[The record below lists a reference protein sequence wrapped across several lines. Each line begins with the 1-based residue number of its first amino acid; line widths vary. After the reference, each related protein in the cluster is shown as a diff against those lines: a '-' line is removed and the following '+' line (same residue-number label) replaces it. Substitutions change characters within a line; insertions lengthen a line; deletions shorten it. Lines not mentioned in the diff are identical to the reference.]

1 MKRVV
6 IFGLLLCSARLLPAL
21 QMAVLPENLISG
33 WARAGPLKEFQR
45 GNLFDL
51 IDGGAEIFLEF
62 GFDRLF
68 VQDYR
73 KGNSEI
79 VLELY
84 QMESPESAL
93 GIYLMKCGVETPIEG
108 VPARNSGDKTQF
120 TILKD
125 RVFIQINNLDG
136 RESLLLVMVD
146 LARGLLKSI
155 PQGEPVMLL
164 DELPQEGRIPGSERL
179 IRGPYALQSIFTFGE
194 GDVFEL
200 QGKIFAVAADYR
212 DQDGEPSTRLIISYP
227 DELRAAAAFR
237 NLLDNLDPYLKVI
250 AKRDRGF
257 VFEDYRQKIGTVERD
272 ASKIEI
278 RLNLIAR
285 PSEPSSFWTQ
295 FLRKPAAVSGGTGL
309 I

>member
-1 MKRVV
+1 MKSVV
-6 IFGLLLCSARLLPAL
+6 VFGLLLCSVQLLPAF
-21 QMAVLPENLISG
+21 QAAALPEHLISG
-33 WARAGPLKEFQR
+33 WARAGPLKEFQG
-45 GNLFDL
+45 GNLFDF

-62 GFDRLF
+62 GFDRLL

-93 GIYLMKCGVETPIEG
+93 GIYLMKCGVETPVEG

-120 TILKD
+120 TILKG
-125 RVFIQINNLDG
+125 RAFIHINNLDG
-136 RESLLLVMVD
+136 RESLLPVMVD

-200 QGKIFAVAADYR
+200 EGKIFAVAADYR
-212 DQDGEPSTRLIISYP
+212 DQDGEPSTRLIIFYP

-237 NLLDNLDPYLKVI
+237 NLLDKLDSYLKVI
-250 AKRDRGF
+250 EKRDRGF
-257 VFEDYRQKIGTVERD
+257 VFEDYRQKTGTVERNG
-272 ASKIEI
+272 STLEI
-278 RLNLIAR
+278 RVNLITR
-285 PSEPSSFWTQ
+285 PSEPSSFWPQ
-295 FLRKPAAVSGGTGL
+295 LLRKPAAVSGGTGL
-309 I
+309 M